1 MMPTLKLASTSRRLM
16 IAAAPAARKFLK
28 PPALK
33 MLPHGA
39 RTSSMVLSTVLHAL
53 AIVAFLWVPILF
65 PSPIIIDI
73 HHDKIALASEYQPLV
88 MPTLP
93 QLEARNSGSAKPS
106 AQGAGPGSAHVA
118 APQPRKR
125 DYAGPQ
131 EIISEFPN
139 AVNRVQTIRRPDLVA
154 PPELK
159 FPQRL
164 QSMVIL
170 PAPAAPILAAPP
182 REQPKQP
189 PITASAVEVPIAEAT
204 VPQPLLVS
212 TQKRISV
219 ARPEEVAPP
228 SVAAPQ
234 SSASN
239 LAILAQPHAKPP
251 KAVVVLN
258 AVNVP
263 PDPAASIP
271 DAQLAGNFV
280 IGPSVDSATEK
291 SASTGTGRSAE
302 DAASNSGKLSAGPGP
317 GDGVGTGP
325 GSGHVPGAMA
335 GNRASAGTGATSGKG
350 AAAGGTG
357 IGVTPANGAGHG
369 AGNPGIGSAPN
380 GGSGISISGGVPGRN
395 GAAINRALPLRR
407 SYGITIIAGGSS
419 GGASRDTGVFD
430 RNETVF
436 SVAIPMA
443 DAGGGPDWPM
453 QYALLNPAQTSS
465 ALLVPPFVQKKIGA
479 TMARAEMG
487 GDSGPVFVSGII
499 DENGTL
505 QSLRTIR
512 AQDARS
518 QPALHA
524 LQQWTFLPAQLDGK
538 PVACKILIGV
548 TVIAAEQQN

>member
-1 MMPTLKLASTSRRLM
+1 M
-16 IAAAPAARKFLK
+16 IAAAPAARKFIK

-33 MLPHGA
+33 MLPQGA
-39 RTSSMVLSTVLHAL
+39 RTSCMVLSMVLHAL
-53 AIVAFLWVPILF
+53 LIVAFAWAPLLF

-73 HHDKIALASEYQPLV
+73 RNDKIALASEYEPLV
-88 MPTLP
+88 MPRLP
-93 QLEARNSGSAKPS
+93 QLEARASGSTKAS

-131 EIISEFPN
+131 EIVSEFPN

-159 FPQRL
+159 FPLRL

-170 PAPAAPILAAPP
+170 PAPAAPILVAPP
-182 REQPKQP
+182 REQPKQTP
-189 PITASAVEVPIAEAT
+189 SAVEVPIAEAT
-204 VPQPLLVS
+204 VSQPLLVS
-212 TQKRISV
+212 TPKRILV
-219 ARPEEVAPP
+219 ARTEEVAPP

-234 SSASN
+234 SSTSN

-251 KAVVVLN
+251 KAVVVVN

-291 SASTGTGRSAE
+291 SAAAGTGRSAE
-302 DAASNSGKLSAGPGP
+302 DAASNSGKLSSGPSVE
-317 GDGVGTGP
+317 VGTGT
-325 GSGHVPGAMA
+325 GSGHVPGATA
-335 GNRASAGTGATSGKG
+335 GSRATAGTGATSGTGG
-350 AAAGGTG
+350 AG
-357 IGVTPANGAGHG
+357 IGVTSANGAGHG
-369 AGNPGIGSAPN
+369 AGNAGIGRGSN

-395 GAAINRALPLRR
+395 GAAITRVLPLRR

-453 QYALLNPAQTSS
+453 QYALLKPAETSS
-465 ALLVPPFVQKKIGA
+465 ALLVPPFVQKKVGA

-512 AQDARS
+512 AQDSRS

-524 LQQWTFLPAQLDGK
+524 LQQWTFLPAQLDGN
-538 PVACKILIGV
+538 PVACKVLIGV

>member
-1 MMPTLKLASTSRRLM
+1 M
-16 IAAAPAARKFLK
+16 IAVAPAARKFIK

-33 MLPHGA
+33 MLPQGA
-39 RTSSMVLSTVLHAL
+39 RTSSLVLSTVLHAL
-53 AIVAFLWVPILF
+53 LIVAFAWAPLLF
-65 PSPIIIDI
+65 PSPTIIDI
-73 HHDKIALASEYQPLV
+73 RNDKIGLASEYEPLV
-88 MPTLP
+88 MPRLP
-93 QLEARNSGSAKPS
+93 QLEARASGSTKAS
-106 AQGAGPGSAHVA
+106 AQGAGSWPAYLT

-125 DYAGPQ
+125 NYAGPQ
-131 EIISEFPN
+131 EIVSEFPN

-159 FPQRL
+159 FPLRL
-164 QSMVIL
+164 QSMITL
-170 PAPAAPILAAPP
+170 PTPAAPILAAPP
-182 REQPKQP
+182 REQPKQTP
-189 PITASAVEVPIAEAT
+189 SAVEVPIAEAT

-219 ARPEEVAPP
+219 ARTEEVAPP

-234 SSASN
+234 SSASD

-251 KAVVVLN
+251 KAVVVVN

-291 SASTGTGRSAE
+291 SAAAGTGRSAE
-302 DAASNSGKLSAGPGP
+302 DAASNSGKLSSGPSVE
-317 GDGVGTGP
+317 VGTGT
-325 GSGHVPGAMA
+325 GSGHVPGATA
-335 GNRASAGTGATSGKG
+335 GSRATAGTGATSGKG
-350 AAAGGTG
+350 TGAGGTG
-357 IGVTPANGAGHG
+357 IGVPPANGVGNNAGT
-369 AGNPGIGSAPN
+369 PGIGRGPN

-395 GAAINRALPLRR
+395 GAAITRALPLRR

-453 QYALLNPAQTSS
+453 QYALLKPAQSS
-465 ALLVPPFVQKKIGA
+465 ALLVPPFVQKKVGA

-499 DENGTL
+499 DETGQL

-512 AQDARS
+512 AQDSRS

-524 LQQWTFLPAQLDGK
+524 LQQWTFLPAQLDGN
-538 PVACKILIGV
+538 PVACKVLIGV

>member
-16 IAAAPAARKFLK
+16 LTPAPAARKFVK

-33 MLPHGA
+33 MLPQGA
-39 RTSSMVLSTVLHAL
+39 RTSCMVLSMVLHAL
-53 AIVAFLWVPILF
+53 LIVAFAWAPLLF

-73 HHDKIALASEYQPLV
+73 HNDKIALASEYEPLV

-93 QLEARNSGSAKPS
+93 QLEARASGSTNAS
-106 AQGAGPGSAHVA
+106 AQGAGSGPAHLT

-131 EIISEFPN
+131 EIVSEFPN

-159 FPQRL
+159 FPLRL

-170 PAPAAPILAAPP
+170 PAPAAPVLAAPP
-182 REQPKQP
+182 REQPKQTP
-189 PITASAVEVPIAEAT
+189 SAVEVPIAEAT

-219 ARPEEVAPP
+219 ARTEEVAPP

-239 LAILAQPHAKPP
+239 LAILAQPHAKAP
-251 KAVVVLN
+251 KAVVVVN

-291 SASTGTGRSAE
+291 SAAAGTGRSAE
-302 DAASNSGKLSAGPGP
+302 NAVSNSGKLSSGPGP
-317 GDGVGTGP
+317 SVEVGTGP
-325 GSGHVPGAMA
+325 GSGHVPGTTA
-335 GNRASAGTGATSGKG
+335 GSRATAGTAATSGTG

-369 AGNPGIGSAPN
+369 TGNPGIGRGPN
-380 GGSGISISGGVPGRN
+380 GGSGISISGGIPGRN
-395 GAAINRALPLRR
+395 GAAINRVLPLRR

-453 QYALLNPAQTSS
+453 QYALLKPAETSS
-465 ALLVPPFVQKKIGA
+465 ALLVPPFVQKKIGV

-512 AQDARS
+512 ARDARS

-524 LQQWTFLPAQLDGK
+524 LEQWTFLPAQLDGK

-548 TVIAAEQQN
+548 TVNAAAQ